1 MTEALIS
8 TAVGEFSSS
17 YLAKEAG
24 KNIAQFIAKY
34 GSAAFQRVAPLVT
47 GGMIFEAAVE
57 TYPDVDLQKEKLFG
71 TSLSSLPG
79 MPTGPV
85 YSDIEEPKKVEP
97 LKFGQWIGP
106 DADEMERQKEEI
118 RKLTKSKGFPAGP
131 IAPVPP
137 LITPIPEPKKIE
149 PKDDTPVEL
158 PELEGFPIHEQK
170 TWRDYILTQDKPKDI
185 TKQTEELVS
194 GTEEDFTEGLKEYEE
209 VYSPERFKKANDEYP
224 ELSPANNKKIVE
236 ADKHFGARALAREYG
251 HNTGE
256 TQLIYLSPQEYLDLT
271 KQFGRIDGTWSPG
284 GKAIIKYLEG
294 KIKDGKEIGEIPI
307 LSVSKQGEN
316 YLVNGQEGRHRAQA
330 FKNQGYNKI
339 PVRIEGSGKNK
350 ESGVENK
357 VYTATPKSYLYKE
370 DWAQK
375 YLNFIPK
382 KIISESDYNK
392 DTEQYESWES
402 KSVKPGDF
410 YDVASKKKLFVK
422 EDITKQTKDLVK
434 EKPEFGALTEVEKQ
448 TAIALKGDKPD
459 YYSRVVKAIS
469 DHKQDKMSAGE
480 WKNVI
485 GIQGTKDE
493 MDFLGLTKKLQ
504 GDKSITKEDLLAEVS
519 AKDIAPKI
527 YVTSIPKEDW
537 VSEFGEHSLGF
548 EKEGT
553 QEQIVFQID
562 TLPKTEA
569 DIEFGLSGMEYQAPS
584 AHVIEKHG
592 RNQIAHARTQVGYGD
607 PDAPPADIGEKGREV
622 SEKLKNTLIIDEIQS
637 DWIQRIQKYGT
648 KDEPKAKVLKGSE
661 ITPQFIKENFG
672 DFYDLKIEKFKTQKD
687 LLENT
692 GLSTNKVLYST
703 DKATGMR
710 GVVKRID
717 EDLYYVFTYKGL
729 TSESKSVAFSEKETA
744 IDHAK
749 DFAASNLPIKKSKKY
764 VELVLREMI
773 KKATNDGRDSIAIT
787 NGNIQLDR
795 SKEEGNKWFYDN
807 IVLGELEKIAKQ
819 YGVKVET
826 INIEPDKYLKLQ
838 ENLKKIEAKGFEETT
853 VTANDLKNYLNARTN
868 VGATLPDFREVI
880 MNEGVSFRGGYF
892 DQMLNTQH
900 PQHASD
906 EYVVFKN
913 KETGEINFEYPTVN
927 KKFMLKTDKT
937 LKRFLEGS
945 QQWAES
951 RGGALIK
958 MKLPKKL
965 QKDIL
970 KEPIKIS
977 KIDEQTQR
985 LVA

>member
-1 MTEALIS
+1 MVVQAAIPII
-8 TAVGEFSSS
+8 TAVGEFTTP
-17 YLAKEAG
+17 YLLRKAG
-24 KNIAQFIAKY
+24 EIGLTRFIQVY
-34 GSAAFQRVAPLVT
+34 GSAAATAIGIQKTQP
-47 GGMIFEAAVE
+47 
-57 TYPDVDLQKEKLFG
+57 VDLQTEKIL
-71 TSLSSLPG
+71 G
-79 MPTGPV
+79 MPVSHITGQGEV
-85 YSDIEEPKKVEP
+85 YDDTDYSAIDEDREVEP
-97 LKFGQWIGP
+97 LKYLPGIHGPKTKEQEEIEKIG
-106 DADEMERQKEEI
+106 QKETFPIQEWD
-118 RKLTKSKGFPAGP
+118 KSYTDTGTKMPEEKKFEPP
-131 IAPVPP
+131 ISP
-137 LITPIPEPKKIE
+137 
-149 PKDDTPVEL
+149 PVEL
-158 PELEGFPIHEQK
+158 PESKGFPDLSEEFNKPQIFTQAK
-170 TWRDYILTQDKPKDI
+170 TKDI
-185 TKQTEELVS
+185 TKQTEELV
-194 GTEEDFTEGLKEYEE
+194 
-209 VYSPERFKKANDEYP
+209 P
-224 ELSPANNKKIVE
+224 
-236 ADKHFGARALAREYG
+236 
-251 HNTGE
+251 
-256 TQLIYLSPQEYLDLT
+256 
-271 KQFGRIDGTWSPG
+271 
-284 GKAIIKYLEG
+284 
-294 KIKDGKEIGEIPI
+294 KIKNKITTWEDHFPTIEEATKAAKDVGGTLREFKEGVIQKKTTFRKQGDGFGFDIYFDKKYIGELTEIDP
-307 LSVSKQGEN
+307 
-316 YLVNGQEGRHRAQA
+316 
-330 FKNQGYNKI
+330 
-339 PVRIEGSGKNK
+339 
-350 ESGVENK
+350 
-357 VYTATPKSYLYKE
+357 YKE
-370 DWAQK
+370 DTTRKEIFGNMKSYVLRYINEDGYLQDGDITLDGQK
-375 YLNFIPK
+375 YAKEKTKELVARDLLQESSDFRSLR
-382 KIISESDYNK
+382 KIFQEMEYNK
-392 DTEQYESWES
+392 KGQPVTEGERTS
-402 KSVKPGDF
+402 
-410 YDVASKKKLFVK
+410 
-422 EDITKQTKDLVK
+422 DITKQTKDLVK

-537 VSEFGEHSLGF
+537 VSEFGEYSLGF

-977 KIDEQTQR
+977 KIDKQTQR